1 MPLILTT
8 YGAAWFVLVL
18 VVLGVTW
25 GGVPTPSFHLKLV
38 VSSPGPC
45 FCSALRRTG
54 DSAES
59 SVFTP
64 SLREFWDLERV
75 QSF

>member
-25 GGVPTPSFHLKLV
+25 GGVPNPSFRLKSGL
-38 VSSPGPC
+38 SSPGPC
-45 FCSALRRTG
+45 CSSALRRTG
-54 DSAES
+54 DGAEF

-64 SLREFWDLERV
+64 STGEFWGP
-75 QSF
+75 